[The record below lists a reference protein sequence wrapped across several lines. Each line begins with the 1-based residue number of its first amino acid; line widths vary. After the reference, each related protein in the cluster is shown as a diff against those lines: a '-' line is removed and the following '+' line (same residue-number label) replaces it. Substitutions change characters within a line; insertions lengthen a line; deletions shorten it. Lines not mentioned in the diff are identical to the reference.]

1 MKKRTLETLQIIAW
15 ILGGIALVLLIFGVL
30 RALVS

>member
-15 ILGGIALVLLIFGVL
+15 IIGFIAIGLLVYGVIRTLL
-30 RALVS
+30 S